1 MVAVLSAL
9 SLFGLGT
16 QARAETIKLAYSKT
30 LYAADVIV
38 ALERGLFTK
47 HSVDVEPQIFA
58 SGKLTLDAVMAGAA
72 DVSTTAETPIT
83 AAVMAGRP
91 IVVLA
96 RLIKASQTLV
106 VNSGAAISS
115 IADLRGK
122 KLGITAGTGSEVSL
136 YEALRRNGIKT
147 ADVTLVNLPPE
158 DMAAALANGSVDAIN
173 AYQPYVFHAQRLM
186 GEKAKILDTRGIYSE
201 TFNLVAMRDV
211 AVAKSSAISNVFAAL
226 LEAEAFLAEHKP
238 EAVALLS
245 RVVGLDAA
253 VVEQSWPNFEYRIAL
268 DSSLID
274 VFKAHSQWRLD
285 TGNLPPGV
293 TKVPDFLPI
302 IMDGPLKSV
311 APDRV
316 SVLSQ

>member
-1 MVAVLSAL
+1 MVAVLSSL
-9 SLFGLGT
+9 SFFGVGA
-16 QARAETIKLAYSKT
+16 QAHAETIKLAYSKT

-72 DVSTTAETPIT
+72 DLSTTAETPIT

-91 IVVLA
+91 IVVLG
-96 RLIKASQTLV
+96 RLIKAGQTLV
-106 VNSGAAISS
+106 VNSGAGINS

-136 YEALRRNGIKT
+136 YEALRRNAIKT
-147 ADVTLVNLPPE
+147 ADVTLVNLRPE

-173 AYQPYVFHAQRLM
+173 TYQPHVFNAQRLM
-186 GEKAKILDTRGIYSE
+186 GDKAKILDTRGIYSE

-211 AVAKSSAISNVFAAL
+211 AVAKSKAISNVLAAL

-245 RVVGLDAA
+245 KVIGLDAA
-253 VVEQSWPNFEYRIAL
+253 VVEQSWPNFEYRVAL
-268 DSSLID
+268 DSNLVD

-293 TKVPDFLPI
+293 TKVPDFLLI

-311 APDRV
+311 APDRI
-316 SVLSQ
+316 SIPSQ